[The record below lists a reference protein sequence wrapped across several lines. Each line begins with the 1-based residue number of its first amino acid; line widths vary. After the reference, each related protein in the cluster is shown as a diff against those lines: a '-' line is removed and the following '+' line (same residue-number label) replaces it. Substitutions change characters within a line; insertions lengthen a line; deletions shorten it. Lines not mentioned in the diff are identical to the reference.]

1 MRCTISLRSNKKG
14 LAWKLFVKK
23 RSIFLQNGVKF
34 AIKYIFLQ
42 ANEPKPTVRKSSK
55 QSNKTMKLD
64 GRRESEN
71 FEDRRGMSGGQMA
84 GLGIG
89 GMIIVGLITLL
100 MGGNPLEVVQQMGGM
115 QGGEEQ
121 QQEVTFSP
129 EEEAQAKFCRQILA
143 STEDVWS
150 AVFRQMGKTYT
161 PPTLVLFSGQVQ
173 TNCGGATSAVG
184 PFYCSADQKLY
195 IDLSF
200 FKQMETQLNSGGDF
214 ARAYVIAHEVGH
226 HVENLLGILGKC
238 HAQMQQSNKTKAN
251 QLSVRLEL
259 LADYYAGV
267 WGDYED
273 QNFNSID
280 DSDIRDAINCAQHIG
295 DNYLQEKAQGY
306 SQPESF
312 THGTSA
318 QRMKW
323 LRLGLTSGRMGAN
336 YFPTFE
342 GDYSSL

>member
-1 MRCTISLRSNKKG
+1 MR
-14 LAWKLFVKK
+14 
-23 RSIFLQNGVKF
+23 
-34 AIKYIFLQ
+34 
-42 ANEPKPTVRKSSK
+42 
-55 QSNKTMKLD
+55 LD

-71 FEDRRGMSGGQMA
+71 FEDRRGMSTGMKA
-84 GLGIG
+84 GIG
-89 GMIIVGLITLL
+89 GIGGIIMVVLFSLL
-100 MGGNPLEVVQQMGGM
+100 GGGNLNLGDILQQVGTQQME
-115 QGGEEQ
+115 QPTGEY
-121 QQEVTFSP
+121 VSTP
-129 EEEAQAKFCRQILA
+129 EEEAQVKFCKQVLA
-143 STEDVWS
+143 STEDVWTE
-150 AVFRQMGKTYT
+150 VFRRMGKTYT
-161 PPTLVLFSGQVQ
+161 PPTIVFFTNSVQ
-173 TNCGGATSAVG
+173 SACGGATSAVG
-184 PFYCSADQKLY
+184 PFYCSGDQKLY

-238 HAQMQQSNKTKAN
+238 HAQMQQSSKAKAN

-267 WGDYED
+267 WGYYED

>member
-1 MRCTISLRSNKKG
+1 
-14 LAWKLFVKK
+14 
-23 RSIFLQNGVKF
+23 
-34 AIKYIFLQ
+34 
-42 ANEPKPTVRKSSK
+42 
-55 QSNKTMKLD
+55 
-64 GRRESEN
+64 
-71 FEDRRGMSGGQMA
+71 MSGGQMA

-115 QGGEEQ
+115 SGGEEQ

-200 FKQMETQLNSGGDF
+200 FKQMETDLKSPGEF
-214 ARAYVIAHEVGH
+214 PRAYVIAHEVGH
-226 HVENLLGILGKC
+226 HVENLLGILPQVHAKMSQAGKV
-238 HAQMQQSNKTKAN
+238 QAN

-267 WGDYED
+267 WAHYED
-273 QNFNSID
+273 QAFGSLESGD
-280 DSDIRDAINCAQHIG
+280 LQKAINCAQHIG
-295 DNYLQEKAQGY
+295 DNYLQERAQGY

-312 THGTSA
+312 THGTSD
-318 QRMKW
+318 QRMRW
-323 LRLGLTSGRMGAN
+323 LKRGYDTGDMSTT
-336 YFPTFE
+336 TFTGSYE
-342 GDYSSL
+342 SL